1 MKKRVTSLFLALLMA
16 VTLLPVQVLAEEPAA
31 PDTAA
36 DTHQAAEVQEPVE
49 TETET
54 DAPVPQKSA
63 QDAAPLSTGAVY
75 TGTLGENVSWSL
87 DTGTGALTVTGSGS
101 EDRRSYYPEGSPL
114 WNYRSYIK
122 SVAIA
127 DTVTYVGGYVFYG
140 CANLTTVD
148 FGGGI
153 TEIGHNAFDG
163 CKALTE
169 IVLPDSVTTIGYSAF
184 ENCSSLT
191 SVTMG
196 SSITTIG
203 GSAFEYCTS
212 LREIVIPDSV
222 TSIDSSTFCY
232 CTYLTSV
239 TMGSGVTSIGDSA
252 FEDCASLTEIVI
264 PDSVI
269 SIGSSAFRNCTY
281 LTSVTMGSGVTKIGS
296 EAFAYCNKLNKIII
310 SAPDAWLNISF
321 KGYNSNPLYTAHAL
335 YVGDELL
342 TDLVIPGTV
351 TEINEYALYGCTSI
365 TSVYIPQSVTSIDQ
379 YAFNGMSSLKTV
391 RYAGSQSNWLKIRI
405 GSYNDSLTGLTPEFD
420 QSLADYC
427 RITTAA
433 TEHGTVA
440 VDNAMAKVGDTVTIT
455 AIPAAGYAVES
466 YLVDGVAIPS
476 GGSTFTV
483 TGDHVV
489 SATFV
494 KNYDVAGSGTAYG
507 SCGANIQWALD
518 TEGTLHIYGTGAMS
532 DYRYNNEA
540 PFFPYR
546 ADIRAVQLSDGIT
559 TIGDRAFYECSGLTE
574 IVLPGSVTSIG
585 HSAFYE
591 CRGLTEIVIPD
602 SVTSIGSSAFQWCG
616 LASAEFLGNAPAT
629 FSNSA
634 FRDVSSNF
642 TIFYH
647 SGTTGWTSPTWNGYN
662 AVCRDKITTDFS
674 TLDDN
679 NRNGQGIY
687 FRLNTTSKTAT
698 VGVGTTA
705 DNNAGYD
712 GGQNGSIV
720 IPDTV
725 TKNGETYNV
734 IGINQYAFANCAW
747 VNTVSIG
754 KNVTSIIPSAFQ
766 GCKNLTAITVDAN
779 NLQFADQDGVLFDKC
794 GLSLYVYPAGRAAA
808 TYDIPDTCDT
818 VGTQSFYG
826 AVNLTSLTVPTSVKN
841 IGAKAFAQCNAL
853 EEITLPFIGSS
864 VEDNNTFNYVF
875 NSDRWSSYGGVPQS
889 LKTVTILTANLVPE
903 SFYNCTFIENIYLPN
918 CAGLTKIPDSCFFG
932 CTALQTLVFG
942 GDKTDAYSGVRIPDT
957 VTTIDY
963 GAFYNC
969 KSLTSITLGAGVNY
983 ISSLAFSSC
992 SGLTRFSVVSGNTA
1006 FTADEWGVLYSK
1018 DMSVL
1023 RYYPSARPW
1032 PYYNVAESATAIAE
1046 NAFTYCDKLVNL
1058 FIPKTV
1064 TRFGVYQRNY
1074 NGVLNYEG
1082 SSTSG
1087 ISNCPNTTVCC
1098 YMDSAAARYA
1108 INNSLTWWYMDNYDM
1123 QGIKVT
1129 GLPEYTVVNAQGQVL
1144 SCSAYVTAQYGDKE
1158 LQLDDYTIQ
1167 PVSGYGEQT
1176 LTFSSG
1182 GVSTQIKANVIRQGD
1197 INGNATAQS
1206 DIDASDMQC
1215 LYELLTTG
1223 QCQSQIKNREDLE
1236 LVADVNND
1244 DHVDVYDLQMLY
1256 EAVSGIS
1263 KL

>member
-87 DTGTGALTVTGSGS
+87 DTGTGALTVTGSGAMGDYS
-101 EDRRSYYPEGSPL
+101 FEGSPL

-122 SVAIA
+122 SVTIA
-127 DTVTYVGGYVFYG
+127 DTVTSVGDNVFQG
-140 CANLTTVD
+140 CSNLTTVD
-148 FGGGI
+148 LGSGI
-153 TEIGHNAFDG
+153 TKIGDSAFYE

-169 IVLPDSVTTIGYSAF
+169 IVLPNNVATISYQSFYACYALTEISIPNTVTTIGGCAF
-184 ENCSSLT
+184 QACSNLI
-191 SVTMG
+191 SVT
-196 SSITTIG
+196 I
-203 GSAFEYCTS
+203 
-212 LREIVIPDSV
+212 
-222 TSIDSSTFCY
+222 
-232 CTYLTSV
+232 
-239 TMGSGVTSIGDSA
+239 GSGVASIGFYA
-252 FEDCASLTEIVI
+252 FYSCYKLSKV
-264 PDSVI
+264 VI
-269 SIGSSAFRNCTY
+269 SD
-281 LTSVTMGSGVTKIGS
+281 
-296 EAFAYCNKLNKIII
+296 
-310 SAPDAWLNISF
+310 PDAWLKISF
-321 KGYNSNPLYTAHAL
+321 DRDYANPLTYAHSL

-351 TEINEYALYGCTSI
+351 TEINQYAFNGCTSI
-365 TSVYIPQSVTSIDQ
+365 TSVYIPQSVKSIGQ

-391 RYAGSQSNWLKIRI
+391 RYAGSQADWLKINI
-405 GSYNDSLTGLTPEFD
+405 SSYNDSLTSLTPEFD

-466 YLVDGVAIPS
+466 YLVDGVAIPD
-476 GGSTFTV
+476 GGNTFTA
-483 TGDHVV
+483 TRDHVV
-489 SATFV
+489 SAAFV
-494 KNYDVAGSGTAYG
+494 KAYDVADDGKACGD
-507 SCGANIQWALD
+507 CGANIKWALD
-518 TEGTLHIYGTGAMS
+518 TKGTLHVYGTGAMNS
-532 DYRYNNEA
+532 YSRETSPLYYYRN
-540 PFFPYR
+540 
-546 ADIRAVQLSDGIT
+546 DINSVILSEGI
-559 TIGDRAFYECSGLTE
+559 
-574 IVLPGSVTSIG
+574 TSIG
-585 HSAFYE
+585 NWFFYNCYKLTKMVIPNSVTIIGDCAAHS
-591 CRGLTEIVIPD
+591 CSRLTEIVIPVN
-602 SVTSIGSSAFQWCG
+602 VTSVGSYAFSGCST
-616 LASAEFLGNAPAT
+616 LTSAEFLGNAPAT

-634 FRDVSSNF
+634 FWDVSSNF
-642 TIFYH
+642 TILYH

-674 TLDDN
+674 TLDDS

-687 FRLNTTSKTAT
+687 FRLNATSKTAT

-754 KNVTSIIPSAFQ
+754 RYVSAIEPSAFR
-766 GCKNLTAITVDAN
+766 GCKNLTAIAVDAN

-794 GLSLYVYPAGRAAA
+794 GLYLYAYPAGRAAA

-853 EEITLPFIGSS
+853 EEITLPFLGGNA
-864 VEDNNTFNYVF
+864 EDNRTFNYVF
-875 NSDRWSSYGGVPQS
+875 GSDSWSSYGGVPQS
-889 LKTVTILTANLVPE
+889 LKTVTVLTDTLVG
-903 SFYNCTFIENIYLPN
+903 SAFYHCTYIENIYLPN
-918 CAGLTKIPDSCFFG
+918 CKKLTEIPYECFSFCTSLHTLSFGNASSQDGMVVIPDSVAVIGLDAFRS
-932 CTALQTLVFG
+932 CTSIRG
-942 GDKTDAYSGVRIPDT
+942 
-957 VTTIDY
+957 
-963 GAFYNC
+963 
-969 KSLTSITLGAGVNY
+969 ITLGRSTTTLEEGAFRDCT
-983 ISSLAFSSC
+983 SLAQFA
-992 SGLTRFSVVSGNTA
+992 VAKGNTA
-1006 FTADEWGVLYSK
+1006 FMADQWGVLYSK
-1018 DMSVL
+1018 DQTTL
-1023 RYYPSARPW
+1023 HYYPAGRAW
-1032 PYYNVAESATAIAE
+1032 PYYNVSDSTTTIGSY
-1046 NAFTYCDKLVNL
+1046 AFSSCQNLVNL
-1058 FIPKTV
+1058 FVPKTV
-1064 TRFGVYQRNY
+1064 TSFKTTYY
-1074 NGVLNYEG
+1074 
-1082 SSTSG
+1082 SASG
-1087 ISNCPNTTVCC
+1087 ISNCPSITICC
-1098 YMDSAAARYA
+1098 YKGSAAASYA
-1108 INNSLTWWYMDNYDM
+1108 ISNSLTAWYMDNYKM

-1129 GLPEYTVVNAQGQVL
+1129 GLPEYTVVSTQGQVL
-1144 SCSAYVTAQYGDKE
+1144 SCPAYVTATYGDKE

-1167 PVSGYGEQT
+1167 PVSGSGQQT
-1176 LTFSSG
+1176 LTFTSG

>member
-1 MKKRVTSLFLALLMA
+1 MKKLVSFVLALVMA
-16 VTLLPVQVLAEEPAA
+16 ASLLPVQVLAEEPAA

-87 DTGTGALTVTGSGS
+87 DTGTGALTVTGSGAMGDYS
-101 EDRRSYYPEGSPL
+101 FEGSPL

-122 SVAIA
+122 SVTIA
-127 DTVTYVGGYVFYG
+127 DTVTTVGSYAFYG

-148 FGGGI
+148 LGSGI
-153 TEIGHNAFDG
+153 TKIGKHSFHG
-163 CKALTE
+163 CGALTE
-169 IVLPDSVTTIGYSAF
+169 IVLPDSVATIGDYAF
-184 ENCSSLT
+184 AYCGLT
-191 SVTMG
+191 
-196 SSITTIG
+196 
-203 GSAFEYCTS
+203 
-212 LREIVIPDSV
+212 EIVIPDSV
-222 TSIDSSTFCY
+222 TTIGDYAFHSCDN
-232 CTYLTSV
+232 LTSV
-239 TMGSGVTSIGDSA
+239 TMGSGVSK
-252 FEDCASLTEIVI
+252 
-264 PDSVI
+264 
-269 SIGSSAFRNCTY
+269 IGSSAFVFC
-281 LTSVTMGSGVTKIGS
+281 S
-296 EAFAYCNKLNKIII
+296 KLNKVII
-310 SAPDAWLNISF
+310 SDPDAWLKISF
-321 KGYNSNPLYTAHAL
+321 GDSSANPLTYAHSL

-351 TEINEYALYGCTSI
+351 TEINQYAFNGCTSI
-365 TSVYIPQSVTSIDQ
+365 TSVYIPQSVKSIGQ

-391 RYAGSQSNWLKIRI
+391 RYAGSQADWLKINI
-405 GSYNDSLTGLTPEFD
+405 SSYNDSLTSLTPEFD

-466 YLVDGVAIPS
+466 YLVDGVAIPD
-476 GGSTFTV
+476 GGNTFTA

-494 KNYDVAGSGTAYG
+494 KVYDVADSGKACG
-507 SCGANIQWALD
+507 SCGANIKWALD
-518 TEGTLHIYGTGAMS
+518 TEGTLHVYGTGAMYDCSSSS
-532 DYRYNNEA
+532 DS
-540 PFFPYR
+540 PFYPYR
-546 ADIRAVQLSDGIT
+546 ADIRAVQLSGGIT
-559 TIGDRAFYECSGLTE
+559 TIGSYAFYECSSLTE
-574 IVLPGSVTSIG
+574 L
-585 HSAFYE
+585 
-591 CRGLTEIVIPD
+591 VIPD
-602 SVTSIGSSAFQWCG
+602 SVTSIGSSAFESCTSLTEIVIPGNVTSIGRYAFWGCG

-629 FSNSA
+629 FGNGVFSG
-634 FRDVSSNF
+634 DSSNF

-647 SGTTGWTSPTWNGYN
+647 SGTTGWTSPKWNGYN

-687 FRLNTTSKTAT
+687 FRLNATAKTAT
-698 VGVGTTA
+698 VGKNTTD

-754 KNVTSIIPSAFQ
+754 RYVSAIEPSAFR
-766 GCKNLTAITVDAN
+766 GCKNLTAIAVDAN

-794 GLSLYVYPAGRAAA
+794 GLYLYAYPAGRAAA

-841 IGAKAFAQCNAL
+841 IGAKAFAQCSAL
-853 EEITLPFIGSS
+853 EEITLPFLGGNA
-864 VEDNNTFNYVF
+864 EDSRTFNYVF
-875 NSDRWSSYGGVPQS
+875 GSDSWSSYGGVPQS
-889 LKTVTILTANLVPE
+889 LKTVTVLTDTLVG
-903 SFYNCTFIENIYLPN
+903 SAFYNCTYIENIYLPN
-918 CAGLTKIPDSCFFG
+918 CKKLTEIPYECFAD
-932 CTALQTLVFG
+932 CTALHTLVFG
-942 GDKTDAYSGVRIPDT
+942 NASSQNGMVVIPDS
-957 VTTIDY
+957 VAVIGLD
-963 GAFYNC
+963 AFRSC
-969 KSLTSITLGAGVNY
+969 ASIRGITLGRGTATLEEGAFRDCT
-983 ISSLAFSSC
+983 SLAQFAV
-992 SGLTRFSVVSGNTA
+992 TKGNTA
-1006 FTADEWGVLYSK
+1006 FMADQWGVLYSK
-1018 DMSVL
+1018 DQKTL
-1023 RYYPSARPW
+1023 HYYPSGRSW
-1032 PYYNVAESATAIAE
+1032 PYYNVSNSTTTIGSY
-1046 NAFTYCDKLVNL
+1046 AFSSCQNLVNL
-1058 FIPKTV
+1058 FVPKTV
-1064 TRFGVYQRNY
+1064 TSFKTTYY
-1074 NGVLNYEG
+1074 
-1082 SSTSG
+1082 SASG
-1087 ISNCPNTTVCC
+1087 ISNCPSITICC
-1098 YMDSAAARYA
+1098 YKGSAAASYA
-1108 INNSLTWWYMDNYDM
+1108 ISNSLTAWYMDNYKM

-1129 GLPEYTVVNAQGQVL
+1129 GLPEYTVVSTQGQVL
-1144 SCSAYVTAQYGDKE
+1144 SCPAYVTATYGDKE

-1167 PVSGYGEQT
+1167 PVSGSGQQT
-1176 LTFSSG
+1176 LTFTSG

-1215 LYELLTTG
+1215 LYTYLTTG
-1223 QCQSQIKNREDLE
+1223 KNEGKLKGSEYFD
-1236 LVADVNND
+1236 LVADVND
-1244 DHVDVYDLQMLY
+1244 DDAINVYDLQRLY
-1256 EAVSGIS
+1256 EAVNGMRPFA
-1263 KL
+1263 

>member
-87 DTGTGALTVTGSGS
+87 DTGTGALTVTGSGAMGDYS
-101 EDRRSYYPEGSPL
+101 FEGSPL

-122 SVAIA
+122 SVTIA
-127 DTVTYVGGYVFYG
+127 DTVTSVGDNVFQG
-140 CANLTTVD
+140 CSNLTTVD
-148 FGGGI
+148 LGSGI
-153 TEIGHNAFDG
+153 TKIGDSAFYE

-169 IVLPDSVTTIGYSAF
+169 IVLPNNVATISYQSFYACYALTEISIPNTVTTIGGCAF
-184 ENCSSLT
+184 QACSNLI
-191 SVTMG
+191 SVT
-196 SSITTIG
+196 I
-203 GSAFEYCTS
+203 
-212 LREIVIPDSV
+212 
-222 TSIDSSTFCY
+222 
-232 CTYLTSV
+232 
-239 TMGSGVTSIGDSA
+239 GSGVASIGFFA
-252 FEDCASLTEIVI
+252 FYSCYKLSKV
-264 PDSVI
+264 VI
-269 SIGSSAFRNCTY
+269 SD
-281 LTSVTMGSGVTKIGS
+281 
-296 EAFAYCNKLNKIII
+296 
-310 SAPDAWLNISF
+310 PDAWLKISF
-321 KGYNSNPLYTAHAL
+321 DRDYANPLTYAHSL

-351 TEINEYALYGCTSI
+351 TEINQYAFNGCTSI
-365 TSVYIPQSVTSIDQ
+365 TSVYIPQSVKSIGQ

-391 RYAGSQSNWLKIRI
+391 RYAGSQADWLKINI
-405 GSYNDSLTGLTPEFD
+405 SSYNDSLTSLTPEFD

-466 YLVDGVAIPS
+466 YLVDGVAIPD
-476 GGSTFTV
+476 GGNTFTA
-483 TGDHVV
+483 TRDHVV
-489 SATFV
+489 SAAFV
-494 KNYDVAGSGTAYG
+494 KIYDVAGSGTAYG

-963 GAFYNC
+963 GAFQNC

-1182 GVSTQIKANVIRQGD
+1182 GFTATATANVIRQGNV
-1197 INGNATAQS
+1197 NGTVTAHG
-1206 DIDASDMQC
+1206 DIDVSDVQC

-1223 QCQSQIKNREDLE
+1223 QCQSQIKNRKDLY
-1236 LVADVNND
+1236 LVADVNGD
-1244 DHVDVYDLQMLY
+1244 DTVDVYDLQLLY

>member
-87 DTGTGALTVTGSGS
+87 DTGTGALTVTGSGAMGDYS
-101 EDRRSYYPEGSPL
+101 FEGSPL

-122 SVAIA
+122 SVTIA
-127 DTVTYVGGYVFYG
+127 DTVTSVGDNVFQG
-140 CANLTTVD
+140 CSNLTTVD
-148 FGGGI
+148 LGSGI
-153 TEIGHNAFDG
+153 TKIGDSAFYE

-169 IVLPDSVTTIGYSAF
+169 IVLPNNVATISYRSFYACYALTEISIPNTVTTIGGYAF
-184 ENCSSLT
+184 QACSNLI
-191 SVTMG
+191 SVT
-196 SSITTIG
+196 I
-203 GSAFEYCTS
+203 
-212 LREIVIPDSV
+212 
-222 TSIDSSTFCY
+222 
-232 CTYLTSV
+232 
-239 TMGSGVTSIGDSA
+239 GSGVASIGYYA
-252 FEDCASLTEIVI
+252 FYSCYKLSKV
-264 PDSVI
+264 VI
-269 SIGSSAFRNCTY
+269 SD
-281 LTSVTMGSGVTKIGS
+281 
-296 EAFAYCNKLNKIII
+296 
-310 SAPDAWLNISF
+310 PDAWLKISF
-321 KGYNSNPLYTAHAL
+321 DRDYANPLTYAHSL

-342 TDLVIPGTV
+342 TDLVIPDTV
-351 TEINEYALYGCTSI
+351 TEIKPYAFYYCTSI
-365 TSVYIPQSVTSIDQ
+365 TSVFIPKSVKSIGQ
-379 YAFNGMSSLKTV
+379 YAFDEMKRVKKV
-391 RYAGSQSNWLKIRI
+391 RYAGSQDQWQEIQIGGSN
-405 GSYNDSLTGLTPEFD
+405 YSLTNLTPEYG
-420 QSLADYC
+420 QSINDYC
-427 RITTAA
+427 RITVASA
-433 TEHGTVA
+433 EHGTVSA
-440 VDNAMAKVGDTVTIT
+440 SETLVKNGETVTIT
-455 AIPAAGYAVES
+455 AIPAPGYAVES

-494 KNYDVAGSGTAYG
+494 KIYDVAGSGTAYG

-532 DYRYNNEA
+532 DYRYNDEA

-602 SVTSIGSSAFQWCG
+602 SVTSIDSYAFWDCS
-616 LASAEFLGNAPAT
+616 LTSAEFLGNAPTT
-629 FSNSA
+629 FCY
-634 FRDVSSNF
+634 DVFSRNSSNF

-687 FRLNTTSKTAT
+687 FRLNATAKTAT

-734 IGINQYAFANCAW
+734 IGINQYAFANYAW

-1182 GVSTQIKANVIRQGD
+1182 GFTATATANVIRQGNV
-1197 INGNATAQS
+1197 NGTVTAHG
-1206 DIDASDMQC
+1206 DIDVSDVQC

-1223 QCQSQIKNREDLE
+1223 QCQSQIKNRKDLY
-1236 LVADVNND
+1236 LVADVNGD
-1244 DHVDVYDLQMLY
+1244 DTVDVYDLQLLY

>member
-101 EDRRSYYPEGSPL
+101 EDRLSYYPEGSPL

-212 LREIVIPDSV
+212 LISV
-222 TSIDSSTFCY
+222 TI
-232 CTYLTSV
+232 
-239 TMGSGVTSIGDSA
+239 GSGVASIGYYA
-252 FEDCASLTEIVI
+252 FYSCDKLSKV
-264 PDSVI
+264 VI
-269 SIGSSAFRNCTY
+269 SD
-281 LTSVTMGSGVTKIGS
+281 
-296 EAFAYCNKLNKIII
+296 
-310 SAPDAWLNISF
+310 PDAWLKISF
-321 KGYNSNPLYTAHAL
+321 DSDYANPLTYAHSL

-351 TEINEYALYGCTSI
+351 TEINQYAFNGCTSI
-365 TSVYIPQSVTSIDQ
+365 TSVYIPQSVKSIGQ

-391 RYAGSQSNWLKIRI
+391 RYAGSQADWLKINI
-405 GSYNDSLTGLTPEFD
+405 SSYNDSLTSLTPEFD

-466 YLVDGVAIPS
+466 YLVDGVAIPD
-476 GGSTFTV
+476 GGNTFTA
-483 TGDHVV
+483 TRDHVV
-489 SATFV
+489 SAAFV
-494 KNYDVAGSGTAYG
+494 KAYDVADDGKACGD
-507 SCGANIQWALD
+507 CGANIKWALD
-518 TEGTLHIYGTGAMS
+518 TKGTLHVYGTGAMY
-532 DYRYNNEA
+532 DYNGNNGG
-540 PFFPYR
+540 PFYLYR
-546 ADIRAVQLSDGIT
+546 NDIKSVQLSGGIT
-559 TIGDRAFYECSGLTE
+559 TIGSYAFYECSSLTE
-574 IVLPGSVTSIG
+574 L
-585 HSAFYE
+585 
-591 CRGLTEIVIPD
+591 VIPD
-602 SVTSIGSSAFQWCG
+602 SVTSIGSSAFESCTSLTEIVIPGNVTSIGRYAFWGCG
-616 LASAEFLGNAPAT
+616 LTSAEFLGNAPAT
-629 FSNSA
+629 FGNGVFSG
-634 FRDVSSNF
+634 DSSNF

-647 SGTTGWTSPTWNGYN
+647 SGTTGWTSPKWNGYN

-674 TLDDN
+674 TLDDS

-687 FRLNTTSKTAT
+687 FRLNATSKTAT

-754 KNVTSIIPSAFQ
+754 RYVSAIEPSAFR
-766 GCKNLTAITVDAN
+766 GCKNLTAIAVDAN

-794 GLSLYVYPAGRAAA
+794 GLYLYAYPAGRAAA

-853 EEITLPFIGSS
+853 EEITLPFLGGNA
-864 VEDNNTFNYVF
+864 EDNRTFNYVF
-875 NSDRWSSYGGVPQS
+875 GSDSWSSYGGVPQS
-889 LKTVTILTANLVPE
+889 LKTVTVLTDTLVG
-903 SFYNCTFIENIYLPN
+903 SAFYNCT
-918 CAGLTKIPDSCFFG
+918 
-932 CTALQTLVFG
+932 
-942 GDKTDAYSGVRIPDT
+942 
-957 VTTIDY
+957 
-963 GAFYNC
+963 YN
-969 KSLTSITLGAGVNY
+969 
-983 ISSLAFSSC
+983 
-992 SGLTRFSVVSGNTA
+992 
-1006 FTADEWGVLYSK
+1006 
-1018 DMSVL
+1018 
-1023 RYYPSARPW
+1023 
-1032 PYYNVAESATAIAE
+1032 
-1046 NAFTYCDKLVNL
+1046 
-1058 FIPKTV
+1058 
-1064 TRFGVYQRNY
+1064 
-1074 NGVLNYEG
+1074 
-1082 SSTSG
+1082 
-1087 ISNCPNTTVCC
+1087 
-1098 YMDSAAARYA
+1098 
-1108 INNSLTWWYMDNYDM
+1108 
-1123 QGIKVT
+1123 
-1129 GLPEYTVVNAQGQVL
+1129 
-1144 SCSAYVTAQYGDKE
+1144 
-1158 LQLDDYTIQ
+1158 
-1167 PVSGYGEQT
+1167 
-1176 LTFSSG
+1176 
-1182 GVSTQIKANVIRQGD
+1182 
-1197 INGNATAQS
+1197 
-1206 DIDASDMQC
+1206 
-1215 LYELLTTG
+1215 
-1223 QCQSQIKNREDLE
+1223 
-1236 LVADVNND
+1236 
-1244 DHVDVYDLQMLY
+1244 
-1256 EAVSGIS
+1256 
-1263 KL
+1263 

>member
-1 MKKRVTSLFLALLMA
+1 MKEGVSMKKRVTSLFLALLMA

-36 DTHQAAEVQEPVE
+36 EVHQAAEVQEPVE

-54 DAPVPQKSA
+54 DAPVPQESA

-87 DTGTGALTVTGSGS
+87 DTGTGALTVTGSGPM
-101 EDRRSYYPEGSPL
+101 EDYNYTNAQSTSPL

-122 SVAIA
+122 TVTIA
-127 DTVTYVGGYVFYG
+127 DTVTTVGSWGFYG
-140 CANLTTVD
+140 CANLTAVD
-148 FGGGI
+148 FGSGV
-153 TEIGHNAFDG
+153 TKIGSYAFDG

-169 IVLPDSVTTIGYSAF
+169 
-184 ENCSSLT
+184 
-191 SVTMG
+191 M
-196 SSITTIG
+196 
-203 GSAFEYCTS
+203 
-212 LREIVIPDSV
+212 VISDSV
-222 TSIDSSTFCY
+222 TSIGDFAFCNCEALPEMVIPNGVTSIGSYAFKFCY
-232 CTYLTSV
+232 SLTTV
-239 TMGSGVTSIGDSA
+239 TMGSGVTFIGGSA
-252 FEDCASLTEIVI
+252 FY
-264 PDSVI
+264 
-269 SIGSSAFRNCTY
+269 N
-281 LTSVTMGSGVTKIGS
+281 
-296 EAFAYCNKLNKIII
+296 CNKLNKIII
-310 SAPDAWLNISF
+310 SDTTAWMKISF
-321 KGYNSNPLYTAHAL
+321 GNGTSNPFYSAYAL
-335 YVGDELL
+335 YLGDELL

-351 TEINEYALYGCTSI
+351 TEISQYAFDGCTSI
-365 TSVYIPQSVTSIDQ
+365 TSVYIPQSVTSIGQ
-379 YAFNGMSSLKTV
+379 YAFYNMDSLKTV
-391 RYAGSQSNWLKIRI
+391 RYAGSQADWLKIQI
-405 GSYNDSLTGLTPEFD
+405 GSYNESLTKLTPEFD
-420 QSLADYC
+420 QSLVGYC
-427 RITTAA
+427 RITTATTA
-433 TEHGTVA
+433 HGTVA

-455 AIPAAGYAVES
+455 AIPAPGYAVES
-466 YLVDGVAIPS
+466 YLVDGVAIPD
-476 GGSTFTV
+476 GGNTFTA
-483 TGDHVV
+483 TRDHVV
-489 SATFV
+489 SATFTKV
-494 KNYDVAGSGTAYG
+494 YDVADGGKAHG
-507 SCGANIQWALD
+507 DCGANIKWALD
-518 TEGTLHIYGTGAMS
+518 TAGTLHVYGTGAMDNYINNDS
-532 DYRYNNEA
+532 PFYRYRN
-540 PFFPYR
+540 
-546 ADIRAVQLSDGIT
+546 DIKSVNISDGIT
-559 TIGDRAFYECSGLTE
+559 SIGNHTFCGCDSLTE
-574 IVLPGSVTSIG
+574 L
-585 HSAFYE
+585 
-591 CRGLTEIVIPD
+591 VIPD
-602 SVTSIGSSAFQWCG
+602 SVTTIGDYAFYPCENLTTIIIGNSVTSIGNYAFGRCSNLMEITIPASVTTIGISAFGYCG
-616 LASAEFLGNAPAT
+616 LTSAEFLGNAPAT
-629 FSNSA
+629 FGNGVFSGN
-634 FRDVSSNF
+634 SSNF

-674 TLDDN
+674 TLSES

-687 FRLNTTSKTAT
+687 FQLNATSMTAT

-826 AVNLTSLTVPTSVKN
+826 AVNLISLTVPTSVKN

-875 NSDRWSSYGGVPQS
+875 NGDRWSSYGGVPQS
-889 LKTVTILTANLVPE
+889 LKTVTILTANLVPN

-918 CAGLTKIPDSCFFG
+918 CAGLTEIPERCFKN
-932 CTALQTLVFG
+932 CTSLQTLVFG
-942 GDKTDAYSGVRIPDT
+942 GDKTGAYSGVQIPDT
-957 VTTIDY
+957 VTTIGY
-963 GAFYNC
+963 EVFYNC

-983 ISSLAFSSC
+983 ISSGAFDAC
-992 SGLTRFSVVSGNTA
+992 SGLARFSVAPGNTA
-1006 FTADEWGVLYSK
+1006 FTVDKWGVLYSK

-1046 NAFTYCDKLVNL
+1046 GAFTYCDKLVNL

-1064 TRFGVYQRNY
+1064 TRFGVYQNNY
-1074 NGVLNYEG
+1074 NGNLIYEG
-1082 SSTSG
+1082 SSTYC
-1087 ISNCPNTTVCC
+1087 ISDCPNTTVCC

-1108 INNSLTWWYMDNYDM
+1108 INNSLAWWYMDNYKM
-1123 QGIKVT
+1123 QGINVV

-1144 SCSAYVTAQYGDKE
+1144 SCSAYVTATYGDKE
-1158 LQLDDYTIQ
+1158 LQLDDYDVQVTGG
-1167 PVSGYGEQT
+1167 SGQQT
-1176 LTFSSG
+1176 LTFTSG

-1197 INGNATAQS
+1197 INGNATAQG
-1206 DIDASDMQC
+1206 DIDVSDVQC
-1215 LYELLTTG
+1215 LYTYLATG
-1223 QCQSQIKNREDLE
+1223 ENTGKIKDANAFS
-1236 LVADVNND
+1236 LVSDINND
-1244 DHVDVYDLQMLY
+1244 GSVDIYDLQLLY
-1256 EAVSGIS
+1256 ETIIGNN
-1263 KL
+1263 